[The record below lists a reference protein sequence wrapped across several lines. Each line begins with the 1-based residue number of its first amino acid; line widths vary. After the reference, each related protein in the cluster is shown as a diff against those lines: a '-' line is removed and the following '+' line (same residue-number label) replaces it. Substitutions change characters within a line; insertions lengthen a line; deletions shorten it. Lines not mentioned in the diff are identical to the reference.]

1 MMPRLEGSHG
11 WVCDGSHESEVWFER
26 SSESAR
32 NEARSPVASVPL
44 RSSLRSLRFKIF
56 YFSRATTK
64 SGAHSRARLISELG
78 KVQMALRAASAYSA
92 ARALAASRA
101 P

>member
-1 MMPRLEGSHG
+1 MDGSVTAVTNRKFGLNAQASQLGMKLVPRLRQSLYAVLCG
-11 WVCDGSHESEVWFER
+11 R
-26 SSESAR
+26 SR
-32 NEARSPVASVPL
+32 RP
-44 RSSLRSLRFKIF
+44 LRFKIF

-64 SGAHSRARLISELG
+64 SGAHSSARLISELG

-92 ARALAASRA
+92 ARPLAASSA

>member
-1 MMPRLEGSHG
+1 MDGSVTAVTNRKFGLNAQASQLGMKLVPRLRQSLYAVLCVLCG
-11 WVCDGSHESEVWFER
+11 R
-26 SSESAR
+26 SR
-32 NEARSPVASVPL
+32 RP
-44 RSSLRSLRFKIF
+44 LRFKIF

-64 SGAHSRARLISELG
+64 SGAHSSARLISELG